1 MAKKRTVIPRRK
13 PHDAEARAASV
24 QGDLFQAAAEAR
36 RDLPPPP
43 QSLRALGLAIKME
56 AGDVLETA
64 PEGPMRIISATG
76 EEKAVIDDDDD
87 FKIRF
92 SIHQYLQNTRAFT
105 RDFCNGLIS
114 HLMAILETYA
124 ERSIQLS
131 HSDFIGLLEDA
142 AKATREREL
151 VDIGT
156 SMYPNVDAPEI
167 RERQLRDT
175 LHIRQLK
182 LIRMDSV
189 MHDILP
195 AICANLRADANL
207 QSWLREGLVT
217 EQGYN
222 VFKEE
227 LIERNHSIRAKIEDE
242 AGSGLPEGHLNRVDP
257 ENRGRRVYREC
268 QAVKDVKLNG
278 HEPPNGFIKGAY
290 ENLAD
295 DAKNCRVF
303 WHPHGERHFF
313 PDRPAEGEEF

>member
-1 MAKKRTVIPRRK
+1 MARKRTVVRRRK
-13 PHDAEARAASV
+13 PLDTKARLASV

-36 RDLPPPP
+36 RDTPPPP

-56 AGDVLETA
+56 SGEILETA

-76 EEKAVIDDDDD
+76 EAKEVSEEADD
-87 FKIRF
+87 FRLRF
-92 SIHQYLQNTRAFT
+92 SIHHYLKNTRAFA
-105 RDFCNGLIS
+105 REFCNALIS
-114 HLMAILETYA
+114 HLLAILETYA
-124 ERSIQLS
+124 ERSIKLS

-142 AKATREREL
+142 IKATREREL
-151 VDIGT
+151 VDVGI

-175 LHIRQLK
+175 LHVRQLK
-182 LIRMDSV
+182 LIGKDSV

-207 QSWLREGLVT
+207 QAWLREGLVT
-217 EQGYN
+217 EKGYEA
-222 VFKEE
+222 FKKE
-227 LIERNHSIRAKIEDE
+227 LIERNHSIRAKVEDE
-242 AGSGLPEGHLNRVDP
+242 VGSGLPEGHLCMVDP
-257 ENRGRRVYREC
+257 ENRGRRIYREC
-268 QAVKDVKLNG
+268 QDVKDVKLNG

-295 DAKNCRVF
+295 DAKDCRVF
-303 WHPHGERHFF
+303 WHPFGEKHFF

>member
-1 MAKKRTVIPRRK
+1 MPRKRTAIPRRK
-13 PHDAEARAASV
+13 PPDSEARAASV
-24 QGDLFQAAAEAR
+24 QGDLFQAAAEAS
-36 RDLPPPP
+36 RDMPPPP
-43 QSLRALGLAIKME
+43 QSLRVLGLAIKME
-56 AGDVLETA
+56 AGDTLETA
-64 PEGPMRIISATG
+64 PEGSMRVISATG
-76 EEKAVIDDDDD
+76 EAKEVSEEADA
-87 FKIRF
+87 FRLRF
-92 SIHQYLQNTRAFT
+92 SIHQYLQNTRALA
-105 RDFCNGLIS
+105 REFCNGLIS
-114 HLMAILETYA
+114 HLLAILETYA
-124 ERSIQLS
+124 ERSIKFS

-142 AKATREREL
+142 IKATREREL
-151 VDIGT
+151 VDVGI

-175 LHIRQLK
+175 LHVRQLK
-182 LIRMDSV
+182 LIGKDNV

-242 AGSGLPEGHLNRVDP
+242 ARSGLPEGNLNRVDP

-268 QAVKDVKLNG
+268 QAVRDVKLNG

-295 DAKNCRVF
+295 DAKDCRVF
-303 WHPHGERHFF
+303 WHPFGEKHFF

>member
-1 MAKKRTVIPRRK
+1 
-13 PHDAEARAASV
+13 
-24 QGDLFQAAAEAR
+24 
-36 RDLPPPP
+36 
-43 QSLRALGLAIKME
+43 
-56 AGDVLETA
+56 
-64 PEGPMRIISATG
+64 MRIISATG
-76 EEKAVIDDDDD
+76 DEKAVIDDADD